1 MHAPVHHTI
10 IWARLSLPTSRRVL
24 QRPLRRRLGWLFFSW
39 SISALSS
46 ALDCCYDII
55 TLLLL
60 LLLFMFNYR
69 HICRMC
75 EPQAARIAVNQGWIF
90 VCFFSPHG
98 GEYNKI
104 CHGEGHTNFV
114 IGARVW
120 RVGIKASKA
129 WKFMWK
135 FRMLTLFSPHEQL
148 SCGRF
153 LARWH
158 CRLFTLFRATAQFH
172 FV

>member
-60 LLLFMFNYR
+60 LLLFMFNCR

-90 VCFFSPHG
+90 FFFRHMGASTTKSAMAKGTPILWSVHG
-98 GEYNKI
+98 CGVWGLRPQKRENL
-104 CHGEGHTNFV
+104 CENF
-114 IGARVW
+114 ACW
-120 RVGIKASKA
+120 
-129 WKFMWK
+129 
-135 FRMLTLFSPHEQL
+135 HY
-148 SCGRF
+148 F
-153 LARWH
+153 LLMSNSLVVA
-158 CRLFTLFRATAQFH
+158 F
-172 FV
+172 